1 MRIIADIITP
11 PCSLIGV
18 WSDVMRAT
26 SQTNQLWPRRVV
38 CSPAVQMNFTVTDRT
53 QMTAV
58 YSNSHHWNIMQTAPG
73 RFKYVVS
80 GESLLQRFNTCVFL
94 SGRVFFRVSLQDSGS
109 PLVLHLVKMLCVT
122 EAENRHANP
131 VIWPRFS
138 RSWASAINIFTIY
151 GHMLY
156 ILCHRPKIPPILC
169 RLIFCVSEL
178 WIVVPPLASL

>member
-80 GESLLQRFNTCVFL
+80 GESLLQRFNTCVFYQDVSSLGSVCRIQDRPSSCTSWRCCVSLRLKIAMQILL
-94 SGRVFFRVSLQDSGS
+94 SGPVSADHGPQLSTYS
-109 PLVLHLVKMLCVT
+109 PFMDICFTSCATGQKSL
-122 EAENRHANP
+122 P
-131 VIWPRFS
+131 S
-138 RSWASAINIFTIY
+138 SA
-151 GHMLY
+151 G
-156 ILCHRPKIPPILC
+156 
-169 RLIFCVSEL
+169 
-178 WIVVPPLASL
+178 